1 MYRNKCPGC
10 GLVNVATAHS
20 CSRCGAS
27 LKSGARTK
35 VGPDAEQVK
44 KRGIGRRLIWILSAT
59 LLLLFA
65 SYMSL
70 LITSDHLGFDQRQT
84 VQKAIAILGQKSFTR
99 EAFVL
104 THLTTYRETD
114 NWWNKYVG
122 HHDAYAATNFPFEVV
137 TLYPEFFADA
147 VDDNERAVILLHEA
161 YHLFGSGEE
170 TALEKTWRQKGRLDW
185 TADKYAQSRVWKNTR
200 ELTLNRVPAL
210 FQCGPDGRS
219 DCIK

>member
-1 MYRNKCPGC
+1 LG
-10 GLVNVATAHS
+10 
-20 CSRCGAS
+20 
-27 LKSGARTK
+27 SGVRSKLDPA
-35 VGPDAEQVK
+35 PEQVK
-44 KRGIGRRLIWILSAT
+44 KRGIGRRLLWILSAT

-70 LITSDHLGFDQRQT
+70 LITSDDLGFDQRQI
-84 VQKAIAILGQKSFTR
+84 VQKAITILGQKGFAR

-104 THLTTYRETD
+104 DHLTIYRETD

-137 TLYPEFFADA
+137 TLYPEFFEDA

-170 TALEKTWRQKGRLDW
+170 AALEKTWRQKERLGW

-200 ELTLNRVPAL
+200 ELTMNRVPTL
-210 FQCGPDGRS
+210 FQCGPDSHS